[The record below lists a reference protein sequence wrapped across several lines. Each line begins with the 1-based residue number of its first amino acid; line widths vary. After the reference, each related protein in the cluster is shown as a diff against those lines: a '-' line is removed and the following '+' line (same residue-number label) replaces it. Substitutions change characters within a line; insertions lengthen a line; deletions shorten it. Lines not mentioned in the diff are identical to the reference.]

1 MENSMEFNSLEE
13 LCEKLNNN
21 EVQVDNSLTVDSIE
35 GAVTY
40 RPYGIYIGLDEVVLI
55 SVSKGIVWD
64 NTWECIEFVIKFHN
78 NDKVHYECVEYDHK
92 VIVEAAQEYVK
103 WLKDFDF
110 KTFESFII
118 DEGGSKEYYNY
129 FVMKYL
135 EQRGIV

>member
-1 MENSMEFNSLEE
+1 MEEKNFEFNSLEE
-13 LCEKLNNN
+13 LCDKLN
-21 EVQVDNSLTVDSIE
+21 E
-35 GAVTY
+35 GELKTGKFTIDGATIY
-40 RPYGIYIGLDEVVLI
+40 RPNGISIGLDEVVLI

-64 NTWECIEFVIKFHN
+64 NTLECIEFVIKFHD

-118 DEGGSKEYYNY
+118 DEAGSKEYYNY